1 MPESSI
7 ANLPEV
13 FVSHT
18 AISNAVHQA
27 LQRGQLR
34 KLATRLY
41 TRNKDEDP
49 ARLILRNWYYLLP
62 SYYPDA
68 LIADRTALENRPAA
82 DGSVFLIS
90 AKKRDTALPGL
101 TFRPRPGP
109 GSLDSDRPFIGGAR
123 LSSTARAYLENMRD
137 SRARN
142 GRIARTLSRGEIEG
156 RIDTLIRQQGEYAAN
171 RLRDKARA
179 IAPQLGLEKEFEAFS
194 AIVGTLL
201 GTRTEPMHTP
211 AGKARAAGNPF
222 DPDRLNVFEKLFA
235 ALRETIPVDR
245 PAPQRPAEANS
256 TLAFFDAYFSNFI
269 EGTEFTVKEAEDI
282 VFHGVIPT
290 DRPADAHDVLGTFR
304 VVSDLNEMRR
314 TPNSVDEFVEFLRRR
329 HATIMEGRPDKRPG
343 AFKNVPNRAGM
354 TVFVAPE
361 LVNGTLEKG
370 FEFLRALEHPYQR
383 AAFVMTLISEVHP
396 FVDGNGRIARVMMN
410 AELLAGGQE
419 RIIIPTAYRID
430 YLTALNA
437 FSRNAEMTPLL
448 RMLDYAHRYTH
459 AIDWSSLDHAR
470 AMLEESGA
478 FGAGE
483 DSRLQVNWPKW
494 EKTGSSPA
502 PGRISST

>member
-27 LQRGQLR
+27 VARGQLR

-41 TRNKDEDP
+41 TRNQDEDP
-49 ARLILRNWYYLLP
+49 TRLILRNWYYLLP

-68 LIADRTALENRPAA
+68 LIADRTALENRPAS

-101 TFRPRPGP
+101 TFRPRSGP
-109 GSLDSDRPFIGGAR
+109 GALDSDRPFIGGAR
-123 LSSTARAYLENMRD
+123 LSSTARAYLENMRG
-137 SRARN
+137 SRARD
-142 GRIARTLSRGEIEG
+142 GRVARTLARGEIEG
-156 RIDTLIRQQGEYAAN
+156 RIDTLIRQQGEAAAN
-171 RLRDKARA
+171 RLRDEARA

-194 AIVGTLL
+194 AIVGALL

-235 ALRETIPVDR
+235 ALRERIPVDR

-269 EGTEFTVKEAEDI
+269 EGTEFTVKEAEDL
-282 VFHGVIPT
+282 VFRGVIPT
-290 DRPADAHDVLGTFR
+290 ERPADAHDVLGTFR

-314 TPNSVDEFVEFLRRR
+314 TPNSVEEFVEFLRRR
-329 HATIMEGRPDKRPG
+329 HATIMEGRPDRSPG
-343 AFKNVPNRAGM
+343 AFKNLPNRAGL
-354 TVFVAPE
+354 TFFVAPE
-361 LVNGTLEKG
+361 LVHGTLERG
-370 FEFLRALEHPYQR
+370 FEFLRALEHPHQR
-383 AAFVMTLISEVHP
+383 AVFMMTLVGEVHP

-410 AELLAGGQE
+410 SELVAGGQE
-419 RIIIPTAYRID
+419 RIIIPTAYRVD
-430 YLTALNA
+430 YLTALKA
-437 FSRNAEMTPLL
+437 FSSNAEMTPLL
-448 RMLDYAHRYTH
+448 RMLDYAQRYTH
-459 AIDWSSLDHAR
+459 AINWSSLDHAGG
-470 AMLEESGA
+470 MLDESGA

-483 DSRLQVNWPKW
+483 DSKLHVNWQKW
-494 EKTGSSPA
+494 EGSGSSSA
-502 PGRISST
+502 PSEVSST